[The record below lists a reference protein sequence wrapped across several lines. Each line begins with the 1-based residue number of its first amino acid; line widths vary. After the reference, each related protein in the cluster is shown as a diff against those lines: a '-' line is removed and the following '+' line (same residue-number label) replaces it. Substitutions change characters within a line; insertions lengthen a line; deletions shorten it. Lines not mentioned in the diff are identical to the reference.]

1 MGMPERSAANRSSE
15 LLCCT
20 ATRMLITT
28 IITAAPAVN
37 SRNRRKMLEP
47 GSLRVGM
54 VSGVEGPNE
63 VRAE

>member
-1 MGMPERSAANRSSE
+1 
-15 LLCCT
+15 
-20 ATRMLITT
+20 MLITT